1 MAEFEHIL
9 TEIEDRIGW
18 IRLNRPKKMN
28 AGTGQTWREIASAL
42 TDYER
47 DDDIRVVII
56 TGNGKAFCA
65 GDDVKELFLGETD
78 GTTAGG
84 ADATN
89 TTSATPPISRTAK
102 QLINHE
108 WLGELEMLLHYSKP
122 TIAAVNGAAV
132 GYGCDLALMC
142 DLRVASDRARFGEL
156 FIKRG
161 LIPEAGGLLVLP
173 HLVGWEK
180 AHELVLTGDLI
191 DAEEALRIG
200 MIGRVVPH
208 EKLDSEARD
217 LAQRIAAQAPLAQRL
232 AKEAFRIGRDGS
244 IREFTDFQRNAQ
256 QLLFRTD
263 DHREG
268 ARSFVEKREAR
279 FKGR

>member
-1 MAEFEHIL
+1 
-9 TEIEDRIGW
+9 
-18 IRLNRPKKMN
+18 
-28 AGTGQTWREIASAL
+28 
-42 TDYER
+42 
-47 DDDIRVVII
+47 
-56 TGNGKAFCA
+56 
-65 GDDVKELFLGETD
+65 VKELFLGETD

-200 MIGRVVPH
+200 MIGRVV
-208 EKLDSEARD
+208 
-217 LAQRIAAQAPLAQRL
+217 AQRL